1 MNSQGNF
8 PEQNSFSDPLNSDEL
23 HSNDIDALE
32 NSNSKDPWLAEQ
44 VNKFGNGKQT
54 VLQSDLFDDTSTP
67 NSSER
72 LQETIVDSEDNSSD
86 KKTEE
91 LLAELDDL
99 GILDPDTQDIDQEL
113 DFEDSSKDVS
123 ADLPQVDP
131 RNTISL
137 DLEALELDDSAENA
151 LDDIEELSE
160 MDAKGTISIDLNAL
174 EQEVATIAGDQN
186 NSLDTVVNDLDDL
199 LEETISQTELNLDET
214 NSLELKS
221 SDTSENLILDML
233 MTVSDSDVEL
243 ESSDGELDLDGLLSA
258 TDADDHSEELDLDSL
273 IDVSDKSSKLELD
286 SLDDHSEELDLDS
299 LIDAS
304 DTSSKL
310 ELDVGEELDL
320 DDLEIDALESVGE
333 LGDLDNLLE
342 SQNKEAAPKPPVAK
356 AKPKVQKPKTASPS
370 PAPAKAFD
378 QTMRVSVKKL
388 DNLNNLIGELVVK
401 RNRLEED
408 QERIRRFMDNLLGH
422 VQSLGEM
429 GGKMHDL
436 YERSL
441 LEGALIASRQQG
453 QSSGAKTS
461 SFLEEG
467 EEVDQGNEDLDAL
480 ELDRFTGF
488 HLLSQDII
496 ELIVRVREAA
506 SDIQFVVDETDKVT
520 QSLRQVTS
528 QLQDGM
534 NSSRMV
540 PFGQTTDRLPRAI
553 RDISRQLQ
561 KQVNLQVEG
570 KDVLIDKMIVE
581 NLYNPMTH
589 LVNNAITH
597 GIESPEERQKAGK
610 PVTGTL
616 NIKAFLQGNQTVI
629 AISDDGAGIDPERI
643 KTKAVEKGLL
653 TWAKAQSLTK
663 QEVFDLIFH
672 AGFSTKD
679 QADDFAGRGVGMDVV
694 STDLKKIRGTI
705 SIESEVGKGTVF
717 TIRLPLVLSICKA
730 ISCVFNNT
738 RIAFPIDGV
747 EAQEEFLLS
756 EVVTNENGV
765 KQIPWNGTLLPFQ
778 PLGNLLFYNR
788 QIGRGGIY
796 NINKEDDTVSV
807 IVLRSADNY
816 LAVEV
821 DQILGEQEIV
831 IKQFDGPVPKPAGIA
846 GATVLGDG
854 IIMPI
859 GDVLELIEV
868 AQGKRTVELGFNLL
882 QNKQQQQK
890 VESTVTEPTVLVVDD
905 SITVRELL
913 TLSFNKLGY
922 RVEQARDGQE
932 GWDKLRGGLPCD
944 MIFCDIEM
952 PRMNGLELLANL
964 QKDEDLKRIPVAM
977 LTSRG
982 ADKHRQLAT
991 DLGAKAYLT
1000 KPYTEKG
1007 LMDVAQKLI
1016 EINRVNK
1023 EADSMVVN
1031 PRETLSIPTSG
1042 VKPKSESL
1050 VLIIDD
1056 SVTVRE
1062 LLSMTFKKA
1071 GYRVEQA
1078 RDGQEAWDKLEEGLE
1093 CDIAFCDIEMP
1104 RMNGLELLSNLQES
1118 DTLANLPIAM
1128 LTSRGAQ
1135 KMRNIAAQRGARG
1148 YFVKPYVEETLLDAA
1163 ERMMRGEVLIEEI
1176 EIEE

>member
-8 PEQNSFSDPLNSDEL
+8 PEQNNNYDPQQPSEDL
-23 HSNDIDALE
+23 HSNSLDALDDA
-32 NSNSKDPWLAEQ
+32 NSIDDLWSEGQNITSGD
-44 VNKFGNGKQT
+44 KQT
-54 VLQSDLFDDTSTP
+54 VIQSDLPDNTLAAEDNDSVISQAP
-67 NSSER
+67 
-72 LQETIVDSEDNSSD
+72 QEADFSLDEVLSLDNDSENLELEDLGLAETDLDNTQD
-86 KKTEE
+86 LLPFINNDLETDLEDGGWEE
-91 LLAELDDL
+91 LSELDAKSTISNDL
-99 GILDPDTQDIDQEL
+99 QALESEAVLEGEEWEELSELDAKSTISNDLQALESEADLEGEGWEELSELDAKSTISNDLQALEDID
-113 DFEDSSKDVS
+113 S
-123 ADLPQVDP
+123 
-131 RNTISL
+131 ISL
-137 DLEALELDDSAENA
+137 DSIELESESLDTLLTEETVSEINLDLEESISSEELELDGLLDDSAE
-151 LDDIEELSE
+151 
-160 MDAKGTISIDLNAL
+160 AKDL
-174 EQEVATIAGDQN
+174 E
-186 NSLDTVVNDLDDL
+186 
-199 LEETISQTELNLDET
+199 
-214 NSLELKS
+214 
-221 SDTSENLILDML
+221 
-233 MTVSDSDVEL
+233 
-243 ESSDGELDLDGLLSA
+243 LDGLLDNPAEAKDLELDGLHISE
-258 TDADDHSEELDLDSL
+258 DLELDGLLDDSEETGE
-273 IDVSDKSSKLELD
+273 LELD
-286 SLDDHSEELDLDS
+286 SIDS
-299 LIDAS
+299 IDS
-304 DTSSKL
+304 M
-310 ELDVGEELDL
+310 GEFG
-320 DDLEIDALESVGE
+320 DLEGL
-333 LGDLDNLLE
+333 LDE
-342 SQNKEAAPKPPVAK
+342 KAIAVSPEAKTPPKPVAK
-356 AKPKVQKPKTASPS
+356 PAKPASDS
-370 PAPAKAFD
+370 PAKAKAFD
-378 QTMRVSVKKL
+378 QTMRVSVRKL

-408 QERIRRFMDNLLGH
+408 QERIRRFMDNMLGH

-453 QSSGAKTS
+453 QGSNSGGS
-461 SFLEEG
+461 SFI
-467 EEVDQGNEDLDAL
+467 DEDETNSDSDSGLDAL

-520 QSLRQVTS
+520 RSLRQVTS

-597 GIESPEERQKAGK
+597 GIESPEQRQKQGK
-610 PVTGTL
+610 PIEGTL
-616 NIKAFLQGNQTVI
+616 HIRAFLQGNQTVI
-629 AISDDGAGIDPERI
+629 TISDDGAGIDPEII
-643 KTKAVEKGLL
+643 KSKAVEKGLL
-653 TWAKAQSLTK
+653 TWAQAQRLSK
-663 QEVFDLIFH
+663 QEAFELIFH

-679 QADDFAGRGVGMDVV
+679 KADDFAGRGVGMDVV

-705 SIESEVGKGTVF
+705 GIESEVGRGTVF

-738 RIAFPIDGV
+738 RIAFPLDGV
-747 EAQEEFLLS
+747 EAQQEFLPS
-756 EVVTNENGV
+756 EIQTNENGV
-765 KQIPWNGTLLPFQ
+765 KQISWNGNLLPFQ
-778 PLGNLLFYNR
+778 PLENLLFYNR

-796 NINKEDDTVSV
+796 NLSKEDDTVAIV
-807 IVLRSADNY
+807 VLRSADNY

-821 DQILGEQEIV
+821 DKIIGEQEIV
-831 IKQFDGPVPKPAGIA
+831 IKQFEGPVPKPAGIA

-854 IIMPI
+854 TIMPI
-859 GDVLELIEV
+859 GDVLELIEI
-868 AQGKRTVELGFNLL
+868 AQGKRTIELGFNVW
-882 QNKQQQQK
+882 QEKQEQLK
-890 VESTVTEPTVLVVDD
+890 SEATANTEPTVLVVDD

-952 PRMNGLELLANL
+952 PRMNGLELLSNL
-964 QKDEDLKRIPVAM
+964 QKEDNLKQIPVAM

-982 ADKHRQLAT
+982 ADKHRQIAT
-991 DLGAKAYLT
+991 DLGAQAYLT
-1000 KPYTEKG
+1000 KPYTEKD

-1016 EINRVNK
+1016 EINRANK
-1023 EADSMVVN
+1023 EAESMVVSSGDKL
-1031 PRETLSIPTSG
+1031 PIITSE

-1071 GYRVEQA
+1071 GYQVEQA
-1078 RDGQEAWDKLEEGLE
+1078 KDGQEAFDKLQSDTKYDL
-1093 CDIAFCDIEMP
+1093 AFCDIEMP
-1104 RMNGLELLSNLQES
+1104 RMNGLELLAKLQENPELS
-1118 DTLANLPIAM
+1118 ELPVAM

-1135 KMRNIAAQRGARG
+1135 KMRNIAAERGAKG

-1163 ERMMRGEVLIEEI
+1163 EKMMRGEILIEALES
-1176 EIEE
+1176 ED